1 MIHFT
6 KTNTQMLYQKSCF
19 SLIDQISMLKT
30 KVMPQEME
38 APISSAYHL
47 TKNQRGLQKKKYKFF
62 FFGSWARRSDFNL
75 DDDWLVVRL
84 CFYMKLLIL
93 EVLMAVMAGDM
104 KSSRR
109 FSRFSAPLVVV
120 LLFFLTVRNGVF
132 GLVANPG
139 VTVINIY
146 DGPEEKFVQP
156 KHFCYRNTMAP
167 GWMEIWTRLQIR
179 IRSTGKLKVTVV
191 EDEMKLKE
199 LEQIQFWN
207 LFNYFI
213 KEQSNETTIDVELYK
228 TKICFKVD
236 PTILDAIYTI
246 QPARIARVRQI
257 LNLDFYS
264 FRSRSFSPSPQKS
277 PFYLLVVG
285 GWSFSLYIIQLAF
298 RNMQLLLKDH
308 WQYVIGYVTTVG
320 FVSFA
325 VCYRYGPLVEERSM
339 TILSWALQ
347 IIGLLFIYMGIQVPQ
362 VSLAIIISA
371 FCCKNLEYPVRLIMF
386 IHRKLCRWTAK
397 PAPPQL
403 LTEEEYQKQ
412 GEVETQHALEEL
424 RKYCCSPDFSAW
436 KAVSRLQSPKRFAD
450 FVEGS
455 SHLTPNEVSMHEQD
469 YGLGG
474 SFLQDELFESDDDS
488 SMNGEETVANNM
500 PLCRQRVDF
509 GI

>member
-1 MIHFT
+1 
-6 KTNTQMLYQKSCF
+6 
-19 SLIDQISMLKT
+19 
-30 KVMPQEME
+30 
-38 APISSAYHL
+38 
-47 TKNQRGLQKKKYKFF
+47 
-62 FFGSWARRSDFNL
+62 
-75 DDDWLVVRL
+75 
-84 CFYMKLLIL
+84 
-93 EVLMAVMAGDM
+93 MAVMAGDM
-104 KSSRR
+104 KSSRWFNL
-109 FSRFSAPLVVV
+109 FSVPFVVV
-120 LLFFLTVRNGVF
+120 LLLFFLTVRNGVF
-132 GLVANPG
+132 GTAADPSVP
-139 VTVINIY
+139 VIVIN
-146 DGPEEKFVQP
+146 DGPEEKFVRL

-199 LEQIQFWN
+199 LEQFRVWN
-207 LFNYFI
+207 FFSYFI

-236 PTILDAIYTI
+236 PTNPEAIYTI
-246 QPARIARVRQI
+246 QPARKFDLCLFLIFLGGFFLFFFAEP
-257 LNLDFYS
+257 L
-264 FRSRSFSPSPQKS
+264 SRSQVFYYSIGMSTGLIASLIILIFILARLLPKKS

-298 RNMQLLLKDH
+298 RNMQLLLRDH
-308 WQYVIGYVTTVG
+308 WQYVIGYVTAVG

-347 IIGLLFIYMGIQVPQ
+347 IIGLLLIYMGIQVPQ

-397 PAPPQL
+397 PAPPRL

-424 RKYCCSPDFSAW
+424 RKYCSSPDFSAW
-436 KAVSRLQSPKRFAD
+436 KTVSRLQSPKRFAD

-455 SHLTPNEVSMHEQD
+455 SHLTPNEVSVHEQD

-488 SMNGEETVANNM
+488 SMNDEETVANNM

>member
-1 MIHFT
+1 MGNAEDHRRCGWPRKLSAADEKHIMLTSLQNQLRTGRNLWHPGNYHPLSRELWPEEVFMEELSPKRHAFDVIH
-6 KTNTQMLYQKSCF
+6 K
-19 SLIDQISMLKT
+19 
-30 KVMPQEME
+30 
-38 APISSAYHL
+38 L
-47 TKNQRGLQKKKYKFF
+47 T
-62 FFGSWARRSDFNL
+62 
-75 DDDWLVVRL
+75 
-84 CFYMKLLIL
+84 
-93 EVLMAVMAGDM
+93 
-104 KSSRR
+104 
-109 FSRFSAPLVVV
+109 
-120 LLFFLTVRNGVF
+120 
-132 GLVANPG
+132 NPG

-246 QPARIARVRQI
+246 QPAR
-257 LNLDFYS
+257 S
-264 FRSRSFSPSPQKS
+264 
-277 PFYLLVVG
+277 
-285 GWSFSLYIIQLAF
+285 
-298 RNMQLLLKDH
+298 
-308 WQYVIGYVTTVG
+308 YVTTVG